1 MDEKENI
8 KKNLQQAI
16 NELKNIM
23 IIQEP
28 IKENWNDEI
37 ANTFINK
44 YKSIESEIDKL
55 TKELEDLQKLL

>member
-37 ANTFINK
+37 ANAFINK

>member
-1 MDEKENI
+1 
-8 KKNLQQAI
+8 
-16 NELKNIM
+16 M